1 MAVGIIAE
9 YNPFHNGHKLH
20 IDKTKSELS
29 DDIVLVMS
37 PNYVQRG
44 EPAIIDKWTRTSMA
58 LENGVSVVI
67 EMPTPFATSS
77 AELFALAGVT
87 LLEKTEIINTIS
99 FGSESGNIE
108 TLSEI
113 ASILTSETDEYKNHL
128 KNYLSQGLVFPVARA
143 KALSTILPIDDDVI
157 NNPNNILAIEYIKAL
172 KNIGSSIKPY
182 TIQRE
187 KVGYHSSKKVDNIS
201 SATGIRK
208 AILNQDTNFI
218 SSVVPAKSY
227 DKIKTLID
235 KGTCPIYL
243 NDFSSDLNYKL
254 RISDKSYISS
264 ILDVTEGIENRI
276 YESLNYTYNISD
288 MLSFIK
294 TKRYTHTK
302 IQRALLHILLD
313 IKKTDLEKYQMNFC
327 PYIRIL
333 GFRKDKSNI
342 LSEISKKSS
351 VPVITNI
358 NKLPKNLSD
367 TATQMIY
374 NEIMYT
380 DLYFSHCP
388 NTSLRQIGQEYT
400 RPIVIF

>member
-1 MAVGIIAE
+1 MIIYPQQQASE
-9 YNPFHNGHKLH
+9 KLFLNK
-20 IDKTKSELS
+20 D
-29 DDIVLVMS
+29 
-37 PNYVQRG
+37 
-44 EPAIIDKWTRTSMA
+44 
-58 LENGVSVVI
+58 
-67 EMPTPFATSS
+67 
-77 AELFALAGVT
+77 
-87 LLEKTEIINTIS
+87 
-99 FGSESGNIE
+99 
-108 TLSEI
+108 
-113 ASILTSETDEYKNHL
+113 TD
-128 KNYLSQGLVFPVARA
+128 
-143 KALSTILPIDDDVI
+143 
-157 NNPNNILAIEYIKAL
+157 
-172 KNIGSSIKPY
+172 
-182 TIQRE
+182 
-187 KVGYHSSKKVDNIS
+187 
-201 SATGIRK
+201 
-208 AILNQDTNFI
+208 FI
-218 SSVVPAKSY
+218 SSVVPAKTY
-227 DKIKTLID
+227 DKIKTLIN

-254 RISDKSYISS
+254 RISDKSYINS
-264 ILDVTEGIENRI
+264 ILLDVTEGIENRI

-327 PYIRIL
+327 PVSEYLVLERI
-333 GFRKDKSNI
+333 KSNI